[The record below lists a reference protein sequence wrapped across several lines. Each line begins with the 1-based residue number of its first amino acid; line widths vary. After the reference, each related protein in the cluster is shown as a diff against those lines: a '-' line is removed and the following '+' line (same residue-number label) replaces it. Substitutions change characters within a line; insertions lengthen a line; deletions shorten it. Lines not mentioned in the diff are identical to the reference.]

1 MSSVDPKSQKILT
14 DTILRD
20 GDLKE
25 QQKMYMDIGDVDGT
39 LKTYT
44 QRSQNFSDVAELSKT
59 MPIDLVVQAYINS
72 HAEALAVERKLYDY
86 KVAADVELSRIISKL
101 NTLENEVKELKK
113 GKNKGDEKD
122 LNDVS

>member
-1 MSSVDPKSQKILT
+1 MSSVDPKSQKILI

-39 LKTYT
+39 LQTYA

-59 MPIDLVVQAYINS
+59 VAIDLAVQAYINS

-86 KVAADVELSRIISKL
+86 KVAADVELNRIISRL
-101 NTLENEVKELKK
+101 DTLENEVKELKK
-113 GKNKGDEKD
+113 GKDKGDEKE
-122 LNDVS
+122 